1 MSDIKR
7 RRRSGE
13 ELPLGDAVERLI
25 NVVTS
30 INATPPSSINPR
42 LEMERSQLMEALN
55 TFSVE
60 VGFECRIDLD
70 GETKNLMENAE
81 MSEAPTALEL
91 IKQGA
96 ASSCCRITQ
105 KRVPQREDSSRA
117 KKRTPSSVKP
127 SALRGSRAPKK
138 GS

>member
-13 ELPLGDAVERLI
+13 ELPLGDAIERLI
-25 NVVTS
+25 NVIHS
-30 INATPPSSINPR
+30 INATPPDSVNPR

-70 GETKNLMENAE
+70 GDTKTLFEDAE
-81 MSEAPTALEL
+81 MSETPTALEL
-91 IKQGA
+91 IKRGA

-105 KRVPQREDSSRA
+105 KKVPQREDSSRA
-117 KKRTPSSVKP
+117 NKRKASSLKP
-127 SALRGSRAPKK
+127 NALRGSRDKK
-138 GS
+138 

>member
-30 INATPPSSINPR
+30 INATPPDSLNPR

-70 GETKNLMENAE
+70 GDTKNLMEDAE
-81 MSEAPTALEL
+81 MAEAPTALEL
-91 IKQGA
+91 IKKGA

-127 SALRGSRAPKK
+127 NALRGSRSPKK